1 MRGISIVCA
10 ISAAAMAVLSPL
22 SAFAD
27 SYPSRPITFIVPWG
41 PGGGADQVARM
52 ASKLIEPELNVSVPV
67 VNMAG
72 ATGQTGLTKL
82 VTSPAD
88 GYTIEVMTGDTF
100 ALFAAANSRFKL
112 DQITPIAIMIQQPS
126 GFFSSVTGP
135 YQSWDDVQKVA
146 AEKELRMAVTGY
158 GSPDDLSANYF
169 RNKGLKFQDV
179 SFAEPGMR
187 YASVVGGQS
196 ELLYEQA
203 GDIRSFIDGKQIKP
217 LLFFSKKPVEGFKGI
232 PYSGKLGYDVTL
244 PQFRVVIVR
253 AGTDPA
259 IVKKLSDAFANA
271 AKSKDYSAYLKLQ
284 YANAD
289 SYVGADES
297 LNFMKEWL
305 SEADRL
311 SKLNASAATAG
322 ANSN

>member
-1 MRGISIVCA
+1 MKGIGSIFWVAVAACA
-10 ISAAAMAVLSPL
+10 IFSP
-22 SAFAD
+22 SPSFAD
-27 SYPSRPITFIVPWG
+27 NYPSRPITFIVPWG
-41 PGGGADQVARM
+41 AGGGADQVARM
-52 ASKLIEPELNVSVPV
+52 ASKLVEPELGVSVPV
-67 VNMAG
+67 INMAG

-112 DQITPIAIMIQQPS
+112 SQITPIAIMIQQPS
-126 GFFSSVTGP
+126 GFFASATGP
-135 YQSWDDVQKVA
+135 YQNWDEVQKVA

-203 GDIRSFIDGKQIKP
+203 GDIRSFIDGKQIAP
-217 LLFFSKKPVEGFKGI
+217 VLFFSKKPVEGFENV

-253 AGTDPA
+253 SGTDPA
-259 IVKKLSDAFANA
+259 IVKKLGDAFAKV
-271 AKSKDYSAYLKLQ
+271 AKTKEYADYLKLQ
-284 YANAD
+284 YANGD
-289 SYVGADES
+289 SYVGPDES
-297 LNFMKEWL
+297 VTFMTDWL
-305 SEADRL
+305 AEADRL
-311 SKLNASAATAG
+311 SKLNASATSG
-322 ANSN
+322 LNSK